1 MSPPAVPD
9 VLALLAEGRPLTFE
23 TISAAFTPF
32 VPLLARL
39 PDTPQDPQWHAEG
52 SVAAHS
58 ALVVAH
64 AHALADEAGLGG
76 EDRAALLLAA
86 ALHDLG
92 KARTTREEPDETGA
106 LRIRS
111 RQHAR
116 RGRDELAFRLLDAGL
131 RRGLL
136 LKVLALVAEHHSL
149 HRALDGDWSRGVPAL
164 ARRAPLPLLTRLAR
178 ADARGRVV
186 LSGDAARGKDTADL
200 LELAAQD
207 LGVWAG
213 GDPYAAF
220 RAEVAAL
227 LPGASPDLQALAAGR
242 GLQDWEAGR
251 IHTPHE
257 AAARVQ
263 EAARHGFPRLTV
275 LCGPSG
281 SGKSTLAA
289 EFPDAEVISLD
300 DLRAQLGGGRHGAK
314 HGAWVG
320 GQVMQAA
327 REALRAGLRR
337 GAHVVWDATS
347 LRRSGR
353 AQVLGLGRDYG
364 ALTRIVVAW
373 TPPALA
379 AARNRARPQPVP
391 AAVLADQF
399 RALDFPEV
407 TEAHEVILRGPE
419 EDTWTL

>member
-1 MSPPAVPD
+1 MNAPTVPT
-9 VLALLAEGRPLTFE
+9 VLALLAEGQPLTFE
-23 TISAAFTPF
+23 TIGAAFTPF

-39 PDTPQDPQWHAEG
+39 PGIPQDPQWHAEG

-64 AHALADEAGLGG
+64 AHTLADEAGLRG
-76 EDRAALLLAA
+76 EARAALLLAA

-92 KARTTREEPDETGA
+92 KAHTTREEPDEMGEA
-106 LRIRS
+106 RLRS
-111 RQHAR
+111 PGHAR
-116 RGRDELAFRLLDAGL
+116 RGRDELAFRLLDAGVS
-131 RRGLL
+131 RGLL
-136 LKVLALVAEHHSL
+136 LRVLALVAEHHSL
-149 HRALDGDWSRGVPAL
+149 HRALDGDWARGVPAL
-164 ARRAPLPLLTRLAR
+164 PALTRLAR

-186 LSGDAARGKDTADL
+186 LSGDAARGEETADL
-200 LELAAQD
+200 LELAARE

-213 GDPYAAF
+213 GDPFAAF
-220 RAEVAAL
+220 RAEVADL
-227 LPGASPDLQALAAGR
+227 LPGASPDLLALAVGR
-242 GLQDWEAGR
+242 GLQDWAAGR

-263 EAARHGFPRLTV
+263 DAARQGFPQLTV

-289 EFPDAEVISLD
+289 EYAASGGDTEVVSLD
-300 DLRAQLGGGRHGAK
+300 ALRARIGGGRHSAK
-314 HGAWVG
+314 HDTWVS

-327 REALRAGLRR
+327 RAALRAGLRR
-337 GAHVVWDATS
+337 GAHVIWDATS

-373 TPPALA
+373 TPPAVA
-379 AARNRARPQPVP
+379 AARNHARPEPVP
-391 AAVLADQF
+391 TAVLAGQL

-407 TEAHEVILRGPE
+407 TEAHEVILRSL
-419 EDTWTL
+419 EDETWTL

>member
-1 MSPPAVPD
+1 M
-9 VLALLAEGRPLTFE
+9 LALLAEGRPLTFE

-213 GDPYAAF
+213 ATPTPPSGPRWRRCCPGPARTCRRWPQGAAYRTGRRAAF
-220 RAEVAAL
+220 
-227 LPGASPDLQALAAGR
+227 
-242 GLQDWEAGR
+242 
-251 IHTPHE
+251 
-257 AAARVQ
+257 
-263 EAARHGFPRLTV
+263 
-275 LCGPSG
+275 
-281 SGKSTLAA
+281 
-289 EFPDAEVISLD
+289 
-300 DLRAQLGGGRHGAK
+300 
-314 HGAWVG
+314 
-320 GQVMQAA
+320 
-327 REALRAGLRR
+327 
-337 GAHVVWDATS
+337 
-347 LRRSGR
+347 
-353 AQVLGLGRDYG
+353 
-364 ALTRIVVAW
+364 
-373 TPPALA
+373 TPPTRRRPACRRPPGTAFLA
-379 AARNRARPQPVP
+379 
-391 AAVLADQF
+391 
-399 RALDFPEV
+399 
-407 TEAHEVILRGPE
+407 
-419 EDTWTL
+419 